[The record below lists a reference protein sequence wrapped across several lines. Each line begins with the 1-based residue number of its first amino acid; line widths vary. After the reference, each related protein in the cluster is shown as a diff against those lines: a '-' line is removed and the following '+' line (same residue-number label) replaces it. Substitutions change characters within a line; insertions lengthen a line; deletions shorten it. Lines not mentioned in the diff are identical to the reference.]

1 MLSWRE
7 TDEEGAPAVR
17 SFLVEDVLDQLDP
30 DAIERVTG
38 ARPLSDVA
46 WRPDAA
52 PTEAEWRR
60 ALALAGPRREALSP
74 RRLESEEVL
83 AELRARDRLSA
94 AALESYAD
102 CPVKWLI
109 ERQLDPEALEPEPE
123 PLVRGRFAHA
133 VLELTYRRLRERT
146 GARRVTPGNLA
157 EAEAILIEALREQE
171 DEFRI
176 SPTAT
181 RVRTAVRRLEFD
193 LLRHLR
199 TEADSGGTFEPAEL
213 ELEFGREGSLQ
224 PAVSIGDGLSI
235 RGRIDRVDTW
245 NGYALVR
252 DYKSGKTVY
261 PVARWEPD
269 RRLQVALY
277 MLAVRE
283 LLDAE
288 LAGGVYVPLAGEKR
302 QARGIVLDE
311 LREEVGEGFVKTD
324 FKPPEE
330 LDAELERAR
339 DRAREL
345 AGRMRAGEMRP
356 CPKTCA
362 WNGGCSY
369 PSVCRVER

>member
-1 MLSWRE
+1 M
-7 TDEEGAPAVR
+7 
-17 SFLVEDVLDQLDP
+17 
-30 DAIERVTG
+30 
-38 ARPLSDVA
+38 
-46 WRPDAA
+46 
-52 PTEAEWRR
+52 
-60 ALALAGPRREALSP
+60 
-74 RRLESEEVL
+74 
-83 AELRARDRLSA
+83 
-94 AALESYAD
+94 
-102 CPVKWLI
+102 
-109 ERQLDPEALEPEPE
+109 
-123 PLVRGRFAHA
+123 
-133 VLELTYRRLRERT
+133 
-146 GARRVTPGNLA
+146 
-157 EAEAILIEALREQE
+157 
-171 DEFRI
+171 
-176 SPTAT
+176 
-181 RVRTAVRRLEFD
+181 
-193 LLRHLR
+193 
-199 TEADSGGTFEPAEL
+199 
-213 ELEFGREGSLQ
+213 
-224 PAVSIGDGLSI
+224 
-235 RGRIDRVDTW
+235 
-245 NGYALVR
+245 R

-356 CPKTCA
+356 CPRTCA

>member
-1 MLSWRE
+1 
-7 TDEEGAPAVR
+7 
-17 SFLVEDVLDQLDP
+17 
-30 DAIERVTG
+30 
-38 ARPLSDVA
+38 
-46 WRPDAA
+46 
-52 PTEAEWRR
+52 
-60 ALALAGPRREALSP
+60 
-74 RRLESEEVL
+74 
-83 AELRARDRLSA
+83 
-94 AALESYAD
+94 
-102 CPVKWLI
+102 
-109 ERQLDPEALEPEPE
+109 
-123 PLVRGRFAHA
+123 
-133 VLELTYRRLRERT
+133 ERT

-224 PAVSIGDGLSI
+224 PA
-235 RGRIDRVDTW
+235 
-245 NGYALVR
+245 
-252 DYKSGKTVY
+252 
-261 PVARWEPD
+261 
-269 RRLQVALY
+269 
-277 MLAVRE
+277 
-283 LLDAE
+283 
-288 LAGGVYVPLAGEKR
+288 
-302 QARGIVLDE
+302 
-311 LREEVGEGFVKTD
+311 
-324 FKPPEE
+324 E